1 MAVEHPRENCVLSV
15 GYLTSRREPQWKWFL
30 DSFNRECKGNYENI
44 QLLVCDFWSQAIPH
58 ENWTE
63 ADVAKRRDEFF
74 KLCHTDHVKLFP
86 PKPTP
91 WAGPHRLT
99 KNDYF
104 HAAAC
109 RNTIV
114 CYAQDGYVAFI
125 DDLSVLIPGWLDCV
139 LKAMNGGYIICGAYK
154 KVLALVV
161 EKGEVVYY
169 REHKAGLD
177 SRYAMGLADRPVPL
191 PGGAMYGCSLAMPVD
206 AILDVN
212 GWNEDA
218 DCCGVGSE
226 DYLCGLLLE
235 QRGWKIMYDIR
246 MQTLESE
253 ERHHWQKP
261 MKRVIEKKE
270 GDSQDASWALLNP
283 VVGGKMLKFKN
294 YFGEEGIA
302 GLRQRVLAGEP
313 FPIMTIPE
321 HSFYSGIA
329 LKDL

>member
-1 MAVEHPRENCVLSV
+1 MAIEHPRKNRLLTVA
-15 GYLTSRREPQWKWFL
+15 YMTSRKEPMFHWFA

-44 QLLVCDFWSQAIPH
+44 KIVVVDFH
-58 ENWTE
+58 
-63 ADVAKRRDEFF
+63 ADEPGRRDWLA
-74 KLCHTDHVKLFP
+74 KQAHCDITHVT
-86 PKPTP
+86 PKPTV
-91 WAGPHRLT
+91 WQGKHRLT
-99 KNDYF
+99 SVDYF
-104 HAAAC
+104 AAANA
-109 RNTIV
+109 RNTAV
-114 CYAQDGYVAFI
+114 CLAPDGYICFV
-125 DDLSVLIPGWLDCV
+125 DDLSVLIPGWLECV

-191 PGGAMYGCSLAMPVD
+191 PGGAVYGCSLAMPVE

-212 GWNEDA
+212 GFPEDA
-218 DCCGVGSE
+218 DCCGMGSE

-283 VVGGKMLKFKN
+283 VVGGRMLKFKN
-294 YFGEEGIA
+294 YFGEEGIV
-302 GLRQRVLAGEP
+302 GLRQRVLNGEP
-313 FPIMTIPE
+313 FPIMAVPE
-321 HSFYSGIA
+321 HSWYSGIP